1 MLRSLNEIRGLQDPL
16 KQSQVEFVISDTPGL
31 LLAKLSQKVAGM
43 ISDNTK
49 TVNAKTLR
57 LRCTSYTIPGAKIG
71 QTELILGGHRRKL
84 GTIQDK
90 SGVWTCTIVE
100 DFEGGIINT
109 IASWCDLI
117 HSNFLGTRLPSILYR
132 SQAEIIMGGNKGGG
146 NVRREKLASRTIYLH
161 GVYPI
166 AYKVGNI
173 DPNSSAPVSI
183 TVDFNYDFFTDNPY
197 SLTSGFGII

>member
-1 MLRSLNEIRGLQDPL
+1 MKNNIGIIASDYVRFISGVEIVDMSLGN
-16 KQSQVEFVISDTPGL
+16 F
-31 LLAKLSQKVAGM
+31 
-43 ISDNTK
+43 
-49 TVNAKTLR
+49 
-57 LRCTSYTIPGAKIG
+57 
-71 QTELILGGHRRKL
+71 TE
-84 GTIQDK
+84 DK

-109 IASWCDLI
+109 ISAWCDLI

-146 NVRREKLASRTIYLH
+146 NVRGEKLASRTIYLH

-197 SLTSGFGII
+197 NLTSGFGII

>member
-16 KQSQVEFVISDTPGL
+16 KQSQVEFIISDTPGL
-31 LLAKLSQKVAGM
+31 LLAKVAQKVAGQL
-43 ISDNTK
+43 SDNTK
-49 TVNAKTLR
+49 VLNAKTLR
-57 LRCTSYTIPGAKIG
+57 LRCTSYSYPGSKIG

-90 SGVWTCTIVE
+90 SGVWTCNIVE
-100 DFEGGIINT
+100 DLEGGVINT
-109 IASWCDLI
+109 ISAWCDLI

-132 SQAEIIMGGNKGGG
+132 SQAQIIMGGNKGGG
-146 NVRREKLASRTIYLH
+146 NVRNKKLASRTIYLH

-166 AYKVGNI
+166 SYKVGNI
-173 DPNSSAPVSI
+173 DPSSSAPVNI